1 MIHYNIH
8 YTLVLLNLTSD
19 YVHILI
25 CIFTISNV
33 CSIKIII
40 LILDRFS
47 TDENGFGYC
56 ARLENPKSIITITKN
71 KRLTLQET
79 VEAGEE
85 IVQIAPQEINMRLRV
100 GETTKIR
107 FEVANAK
114 TYPVDLYYLMDLSN
128 SMSDDRDT
136 IVS

>member
-1 MIHYNIH
+1 
-8 YTLVLLNLTSD
+8 
-19 YVHILI
+19 
-25 CIFTISNV
+25 
-33 CSIKIII
+33 
-40 LILDRFS
+40 
-47 TDENGFGYC
+47 
-56 ARLENPKSIITITKN
+56 
-71 KRLTLQET
+71 
-79 VEAGEE
+79 
-85 IVQIAPQEINMRLRV
+85 MRLRV

>member
-1 MIHYNIH
+1 MI
-8 YTLVLLNLTSD
+8 
-19 YVHILI
+19 
-25 CIFTISNV
+25 F
-33 CSIKIII
+33 IIGS
-40 LILDRFS
+40 FS
-47 TDENGFGYC
+47 TNEYELGFC
-56 ARLENPKSIITITKN
+56 ANLENPESIITITKN

-107 FEVANAK
+107 FQVANAK

-136 IVS
+136 IVSLKHYFHY

>member
-1 MIHYNIH
+1 MN
-8 YTLVLLNLTSD
+8 
-19 YVHILI
+19 
-25 CIFTISNV
+25 
-33 CSIKIII
+33 
-40 LILDRFS
+40 LILDRFP